1 MASARRFILL
11 VSGSAGLL
19 NVIMWLLIIW
29 YVPRDL
35 TVLILHYNIYLGPDV
50 FGSWY
55 ELFTIPGIGAF
66 IVAGNIALGWWML
79 RRELFLAK
87 LIAAISIPA
96 QLVLGSALWL
106 ILSINRLV

>member
-1 MASARRFILL
+1 MASARRFILV
-11 VSGSAGLL
+11 VSAIAASL
-19 NVIMWLLIIW
+19 NIGMWLVVLW

-35 TVLILHYNIYLGPDV
+35 AVLILHYNIYLGPDV

-55 ELFTIPGIGAF
+55 ELFVLPGMGLSVIGL
-66 IVAGNIALGWWML
+66 NLLLGFFLL

-87 LIAAISIPA
+87 LIPAMSLPA
-96 QLVLGSALWL
+96 QVVLGSALWL

>member
-1 MASARRFILL
+1 MASARKFILL
-11 VSGSAGLL
+11 VSGIAGLL
-19 NVIMWLLIIW
+19 NGIMWLLIIW

-55 ELFTIPGIGAF
+55 QLFTIPGIGVA
-66 IVAGNIALGWWML
+66 IVGGNIALGWWML

-87 LIAAISIPA
+87 LIAAMSLPA